1 MTDQTERKRLLRLRA
16 EMKKRRPTFRREN
29 YYRLKRIQ
37 TSWRRPKGID
47 SKMRHKLRGKRKVV
61 QTGYRG
67 PKAVRGLHPSGR
79 ELVQVF
85 RPQDLED
92 VDPEVQ
98 IAQIGSTVGSRKR
111 INIINTAEDLGIHIV
126 NPQIRR
132 IETFDE
138 DEEFVE
144 IEDEFELL
152 DEEDD
157 LLLVDDEDLDED
169 LDDDLLEEDD

>member
-1 MTDQTERKRLLRLRA
+1 
-16 EMKKRRPTFRREN
+16 
-29 YYRLKRIQ
+29 
-37 TSWRRPKGID
+37 
-47 SKMRHKLRGKRKVV
+47 
-61 QTGYRG
+61 
-67 PKAVRGLHPSGR
+67 LHPSGR